1 MFKED
6 DIGRLTLAMI
16 QFDGGDPKRVQHFL
30 KVHSFAHLICVMEG
44 VDEDTRYITE
54 CAALVHD
61 VGIIP
66 AERKLGRCDGKA
78 QEEEGPFYARQVLEE
93 AGVREGFYD
102 RICYLVGHHH
112 TYSAI
117 DGTDFAILV
126 EADFLV
132 NFYEDGAGRDAIRSA
147 YDKIFRTQS
156 GKKLC
161 REIFAL

>member
-1 MFKED
+1 MFCEED
-6 DIGRLTLAMI
+6 IKRLTLAMI
-16 QFDGGDPKRVQHFL
+16 RFDGGDAKRVQHFL
-30 KVHSFAHLICVMEG
+30 KVHGFAHLMCLMEG

-66 AERKLGRCDGKA
+66 AEKKLGRSDGKA
-78 QEEEGPFYARQVLEE
+78 QEEEGPFYAREVLKKAGIREE
-93 AGVREGFYD
+93 FYD

-117 DGTDFAILV
+117 DGIDFAILV

-132 NFYEDGAGRDAIRSA
+132 NLYEDGADRQAILSA
-147 YDKIFRTQS
+147 YQKIFRTQS
-156 GKKLC
+156 GKELC